1 MKQDLSTLDSLSQ
14 RHPSIQSDR
23 KAQSDGSRWLAYV
36 ALAVILVFGLA
47 VRSSL
52 VTHNLPVAWHLD
64 ERFLL
69 RVLEKF
75 SVEDTLD
82 PNFFQYPTLYLYIN
96 HFALSPFLE
105 LKDYLWGGR
114 ALNLVFAGLLSCAA
128 FVLSHD
134 LFGSKR
140 ASLLAAAA
148 TLFSPTMILS
158 ASYISTDTLLSLFC
172 VASLFFLTR
181 FFRHRRYGDWFFG
194 VSFLGLAIATK
205 YSAVSL
211 LFAYLVYELFQPV
224 SKSSLP
230 CSLPCELE
238 ADHSVRRLFHRI
250 LEAFIPKVAMN
261 TLLLVGF
268 VCMLFAYVFFPME
281 PLLAWV
287 GSSGDLNSTVDASD
301 QAFLNSLRNKFMM
314 FALALGLV
322 ALTSYLVPAFSLR
335 VRRVRPLLA
344 VGIATLTLFATSPY
358 MVFSWKKFAYD
369 FGALMKNSAGGTQP
383 QWLPYIQRYF
393 EMESI
398 LLLAFFGVGL
408 WIAYRQK
415 MDIRFPLLYL
425 GISYCMIGG
434 AGSGYPRYLAPLLPV
449 FMVIATWATMA
460 CSAMVSKKFQSSVA
474 AVWIQ
479 CSLVLW
485 VGLELSPKILAR
497 LDLPFNEM
505 RTSYDYVV
513 ERKPSMVFFST
524 YAPDV
529 EFRTAGI
536 AVKEIPSRWLSP
548 NDLSF
553 VEGLLPT
560 EMLILS
566 GEQVK
571 RLSPRV
577 REKLELLLSAV
588 KNQES
593 TKDQDI
599 LSDQYVFSRLPH

>member
-1 MKQDLSTLDSLSQ
+1 MKLDPSTQDSLSHMHRSSHAKPTGQ
-14 RHPSIQSDR
+14 F
-23 KAQSDGSRWLAYV
+23 DGSRWLAYI
-36 ALAVILVFGLA
+36 ALAVLLIFGLA
-47 VRSSL
+47 LRSTL

-82 PNFFQYPTLYLYIN
+82 PNFFQYPTLYLYLN
-96 HFALSPFLE
+96 HFALSPFLD

-114 ALNLVFAGLLSCAA
+114 ALNLVFVGLLSCSA
-128 FVLSHD
+128 FAMSHE

-172 VASLFFLTR
+172 LVSVWLLIR
-181 FFRHRRYGDWFFG
+181 FFHHRRVGDWFFG
-194 VSFLGLAIATK
+194 VLFLGLAIATK

-211 LFAYLVYELFQPV
+211 LVAYLIYELFQPT
-224 SKSSLP
+224 SESSP
-230 CSLPCELE
+230 SF
-238 ADHSVRRLFHRI
+238 ARGGSHSRRRLFHPL
-250 LEAFIPKVAMN
+250 LEAFVPKVAMN

-268 VCMLFAYVFFPME
+268 ACMLFAYTFFPME
-281 PLLAWV
+281 PLLALV

-301 QAFLNSLRNKFMM
+301 RAFLSSIRNKFMM
-314 FALALGLV
+314 FALALGLI
-322 ALTSYLVPAFSLR
+322 ALAGYLVPAFSLR
-335 VRRVRPLLA
+335 IRRVRPLLA
-344 VGIATLTLFATSPY
+344 IVISTITLLATSPY
-358 MVFSWKKFAYD
+358 MALSWKKFAYD
-369 FGALMKNSAGGTQP
+369 FGALMKNSAGGNQP
-383 QWLPYIQRYF
+383 QWIPYFQRYF
-393 EMESI
+393 AMESI

-408 WIAYRQK
+408 WLAYRQK
-415 MDIRFPLLYL
+415 MNIRFPLLYL
-425 GISYCMIGG
+425 GVSYCIIGG

-449 FMVIATWATMA
+449 FLVIATWALMA
-460 CSAMVSKKFQSSVA
+460 CSAMVAKNFQSPSA
-474 AVWIQ
+474 AVWVE
-479 CSLVLW
+479 CGWVLL
-485 VGLELSPKILAR
+485 VGLELYPKVLAR

-505 RTSYDYVV
+505 RASYDYIV
-513 ERKPSMVFFST
+513 EHKPSTVYFST

-529 EFRTAGI
+529 EFRMAGI
-536 AVKEIPSRWLSP
+536 AVKEIPSSWLNP
-548 NDLSF
+548 NDPSF
-553 VEGLLPT
+553 VDGLLPT

-566 GEQVK
+566 GEQVQ

-599 LSDQYVFSRLPH
+599 LSDQFVFARMPL